1 MKQSGKRKW
10 VSQILTDNSRSKQA
24 CFALRAMWKIIWVDG
39 CCVDIRVHVSG
50 GGSNCVLS
58 GCKTVVFLGFY
69 GEKGMEQIIVVV
81 ELDPVTAEAF
91 YVEETAV
98 KEFKLLSRVFCALRK
113 AYEK

>member
-10 VSQILTDNSRSKQA
+10 VSQILTDNARSKQA
-24 CFALRAMWKIIWVDG
+24 CFALRTMWKIIWVDG
-39 CCVDIRVHVSG
+39 CCVDIRVHVSCG
-50 GGSNCVLS
+50 GPNSVLS
-58 GCKTVVFLGFY
+58 GYKTVVFIGFY
-69 GEKGMEQIIVVV
+69 GEKGMERIIVVV
-81 ELDPVTAEAF
+81 ELDPITTEAF